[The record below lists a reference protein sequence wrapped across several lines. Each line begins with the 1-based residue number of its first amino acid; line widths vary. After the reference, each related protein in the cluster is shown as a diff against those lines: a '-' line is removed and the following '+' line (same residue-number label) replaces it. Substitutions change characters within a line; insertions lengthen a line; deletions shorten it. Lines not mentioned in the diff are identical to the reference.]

1 VNKQECATVLAK
13 IQLGD
18 NRQVDKLTLE
28 EWFDTIGHLPFGAA
42 IDAVRL
48 HRQEST
54 DYLQP
59 AHVIRNVRR
68 LQERALPPRR
78 EITAAECAHV
88 FKGGWCV
95 SCPTRDPRN
104 VEEE

>member
-1 VNKQECATVLAK
+1 MNKIETAGVLTK

-18 NRQVDKLTLE
+18 NREITELVID
-28 EWFDTIGHLPFGAA
+28 EWHDTIGHLAYADAIAA
-42 IDAVRL
+42 VKL

-59 AHVIRNVRR
+59 AHVIRNARR
-68 LQERALPPRR
+68 LTERALPPRR

-95 SCPTRDPRN
+95 RCPTQDPRG
-104 VEEE
+104 VT